1 MKRIIIAFFLTLL
14 VLLIAFGGYRWGQNI
29 EKQQAE
35 RQAAQELALEI
46 ALQEEV
52 EKAEYIGNKNT
63 QKFHL
68 LDCSFLPALEN
79 RVYFEYRTQAIEG
92 GFSPCQHCNP

>member
-1 MKRIIIAFFLTLL
+1 MKRIMIAFFLTLL
-14 VLLIAFGGYRWGQNI
+14 VLLIAFSGYCLDQNI
-29 EKQQAE
+29 AQKQAE
-35 RQAAQELALEI
+35 QKAAQELALEI
-46 ALQEEV
+46 ALQEEI
-52 EKAEYIGNKNT
+52 ATAAYIGNKNT

-79 RVYFEYRTQAIEG
+79 RVYFEYRAQAIED